1 MPPKHPTVYVHLT
14 DHDGNAFM
22 ILGVCIS
29 AARKAGIPSSEIQ
42 EFVEEAT
49 AKDYDAL
56 IQTVM
61 RWFATD

>member
-1 MPPKHPTVYVHLT
+1 MPPKHPTVYVQLT

-22 ILGVCIS
+22 ILGACIS

-42 EFVEEAT
+42 DFVEEAT